1 MIYINR
7 SLNLELNN
15 TDKLSSSNGNIP
27 FYQSI
32 VISKFH
38 ASTYHSCFNCT
49 REFSSHAPLDKRNII
64 EIDCDGLLNCEYCV
78 VENGLQVYPYDF
90 VIVKQNEDLEV
101 AQVKAIGEIVRIKRS
116 SAGLYGED
124 LPVVIRKMNDEDVQK
139 LNRNLKD
146 EEKAVGVFKNAV
158 AQHNLEMKLV
168 KIHYQFDRKK
178 LYFFYTADGRID
190 FRELAKTLAAE
201 FKTRIELR
209 QIGVRDE
216 AREIGGIGTCGREF
230 CCTSFLNNFRK
241 ITTQLATEQNLM
253 SSLGKLSG
261 PCGKLKCCLSFEVE

>member
-7 SLNLELNN
+7 SEDTEL
-15 TDKLSSSNGNIP
+15 TSAEKFTPSNGKTP
-27 FYQSI
+27 SYHSI
-32 VISKFH
+32 VIDKFH
-38 ASTYHSCFNCT
+38 ACSYHGCFNCKS
-49 REFSSHAPLDKRNII
+49 EFYSRAPLDKRNIVEI
-64 EIDCDGLLNCEYCV
+64 ECDGLLNCEFCV
-78 VENGLQVYPYDF
+78 LENGLEVFPYDF
-90 VIVKQNEDLEV
+90 VIVKQNDELEI
-101 AQVKAIGEIVRIKRS
+101 AQVKSIGEIVRIKRS
-116 SAGLYGED
+116 SMGLYDEE
-124 LPVVIRKMNDEDVQK
+124 LPVIVRKMNSEDTQR

-146 EEKAVGVFKNAV
+146 EERAIGFFKKAV
-158 AQHNLEMKLV
+158 AQHKLEMKLV

-178 LYFFYTADGRID
+178 LYFFYTADGRVD

-230 CCTSFLNNFRK
+230 CCSSFLNNFRK

-261 PCGKLKCCLSFEVE
+261 PCGKLKCCLSYEVE